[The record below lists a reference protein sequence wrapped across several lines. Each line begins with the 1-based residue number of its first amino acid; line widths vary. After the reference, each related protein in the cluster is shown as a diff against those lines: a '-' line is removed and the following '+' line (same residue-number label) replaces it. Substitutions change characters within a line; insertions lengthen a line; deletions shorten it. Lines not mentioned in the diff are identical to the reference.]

1 MITTFSIEIW
11 PNFRKRML
19 DCWWV

>member
-1 MITTFSIEIW
+1 MFSIEIW
-11 PNFRKRML
+11 PNFGKRML